1 MIMEP
6 GPAVQSS
13 ADTVKKFLHVVIIM
27 LSIIQILTLAHTFIP
42 SSTTGALLEERPQY
56 QTQGARMEV
65 HPGPKL
71 LLDGNASSKQDA
83 EEHAS
88 VALLRQKPLPAAS
101 LPSLRLFYPMAPY
114 GPFNQIFGLQEVT
127 SMAALLNRTL
137 ILPVI
142 R

>member
-1 MIMEP
+1 M
-6 GPAVQSS
+6 
-13 ADTVKKFLHVVIIM
+13 D
-27 LSIIQILTLAHTFIP
+27 
-42 SSTTGALLEERPQY
+42 
-56 QTQGARMEV
+56 V

-83 EEHAS
+83 EGHAS
-88 VALLRQKPLPAAS
+88 VALLRQKPLPAPS

-114 GPFNQIFGLQEVT
+114 GPSNEIFGLQEAT